1 MTARLDPLHSDD
13 AEARNSAILEI
24 ASQPTPQVLDALQQL
39 LSDPDASMFARQAAA
54 ETFGQI
60 GPPDGTAILYRM
72 VDSDDPTLR
81 ELAAIGLG
89 RAPSAE
95 TVHRLIAAL
104 SDKVNT
110 VRNVA
115 ERSLLAMEDELAAH
129 GVEPLLKLLEH
140 PVPLSRSPAARL
152 LGITRDARALQPLLN
167 HLQNDRQW
175 LARMWAAKGLGDL
188 GKIEAA
194 GPLTHAMQHDEK
206 NRVRAASAEAL
217 GKLRPENVEQLLRT
231 ALETDEDGG
240 VRKIAGEALYSLGF
254 ESPEYHPDDPFDE

>member
-1 MTARLDPLHSDD
+1 MTDRLAPLHSDD
-13 AEARNSAILEI
+13 ADARNDAIRDLARE
-24 ASQPTPQVLDALQQL
+24 ASPELLDELQKL
-39 LSDPDASMFARQAAA
+39 LSDPAASHYARQAAA
-54 ETFGQI
+54 ETLGQI
-60 GPPDGTAILYRM
+60 GPPDGAAILYGLLE
-72 VDSDDPTLR
+72 DDDATHR

-95 TVHRLIAAL
+95 TVQRLIAAL

-115 ERSLLAMEDELAAH
+115 ERSLLAMEEELAAH
-129 GVEPLLKLLEH
+129 GVEPLLELLEH

-152 LGITRDARALQPLLN
+152 LGITQDERALEPLLN

-194 GPLTHAMQHDEK
+194 QPLAHAMQHDEK

-217 GKLRPENVEQLLRT
+217 GKLRPDNAEQLLRT
-231 ALETDEDGG
+231 ALETDDDGG